1 MSNHPDFNCLRITP
15 LEGQIVELQ
24 LHRPESRNAL
34 SWELMRELKAALHL
48 LDQDNRARV
57 IILSGAGKSFCA
69 GLDLLDQ
76 NNPDSLRDTI
86 GEIKAGSRAGMR
98 AQEYMADIALLM
110 RRIQQPIIA
119 AVHGHAYGGGLA
131 LALACDLRIAASSA
145 RFCSQFIRLG
155 VSGCDFGVSYTLPRL
170 IGASRAHDMMLT
182 ARVVDAERAE
192 QWGLVTRL
200 TSDEA
205 LTEDARALAR
215 SLTEFSPYGLIST
228 KQAMWENLNAQSLQQ
243 ALQLENRNQ
252 ILNGLSGD
260 VEEAAAAFF
269 EKRPPRFD
277 D

>member
-1 MSNHPDFNCLRITP
+1 MSNYPDFNCLRITP

-24 LHRPESRNAL
+24 LHRPQSRNAL

-48 LDQDNRARV
+48 LDQDNRVRV

-182 ARVVDAERAE
+182 ARVVDAEQAE

-200 TSDEA
+200 TSDDALAEEA
-205 LTEDARALAR
+205 RTLAR
-215 SLTEFSPYGLIST
+215 SLTEFSPYGVIST

>member
-1 MSNHPDFNCLRITP
+1 MSNYPDFNCLRITP
-15 LEGQIVELQ
+15 LEDRIVELQ
-24 LHRPESRNAL
+24 LHRSESRNAL

-48 LDQDNRARV
+48 LDQDNRVRV

-200 TSDEA
+200 TSDDA
-205 LTEDARALAR
+205 LAEDARALAR

>member
-1 MSNHPDFNCLRITP
+1 MSNYPDFNCLRITP

-24 LHRPESRNAL
+24 LHRPQSRNAL

-48 LDQDNRARV
+48 LDQDNRVRV
-57 IILSGAGKSFCA
+57 IILSGTGKSFCA

-76 NNPDSLRDTI
+76 NNTDSLRDTI

-131 LALACDLRIAASSA
+131 LALACDLRIAASTA

-200 TSDEA
+200 TSDVA
-205 LTEDARALAR
+205 LTEEARALAR
-215 SLTEFSPYGLIST
+215 SLTEFSPYGVIST

>member
-1 MSNHPDFNCLRITP
+1 MSNYPDFNCLRITP
-15 LEGQIVELQ
+15 LEDQIVELE
-24 LHRPESRNAL
+24 LHRPQSRNAL

-48 LDQDNRARV
+48 LDQDNRVRV

-200 TSDEA
+200 TSDDA
-205 LTEDARALAR
+205 LAEDARALAR
-215 SLTEFSPYGLIST
+215 SLTEFSPYGVIST

>member
-1 MSNHPDFNCLRITP
+1 MSNYPDFNCLRITP
-15 LEGQIVELQ
+15 LEDQIVELE
-24 LHRPESRNAL
+24 LHRPQSRNAL

-48 LDQDNRARV
+48 LDQDNRVRV

-200 TSDEA
+200 TSDVA
-205 LTEDARALAR
+205 LTEEARALAR
-215 SLTEFSPYGLIST
+215 SLTEFSPYGVIST